1 MKQNPDEKKLGKGE
15 QSAVKKTLSIPN
27 SISDVRQQMDAKK
40 NQPVNKKNEG
50 EEVAAPAANIAA
62 PSPVNRD
69 SVQSALEEVLEVFK
83 EDHKSMEMAVLK
95 QPFEIKESQINFL
108 LHGGL
113 QEDIFVKLK
122 PELTAL
128 FRRKLQKPDLE
139 ITFEIREEAVDPSKH
154 LYTSSEKLSFL
165 LKKSPA
171 LKELKN
177 RFGLETD
184 F

>member
-1 MKQNPDEKKLGKGE
+1 VE
-15 QSAVKKTLSIPN
+15 QSVVKKTLSIPN
-27 SISDVRQQMDAKK
+27 SINDVRQQMDARKT
-40 NQPVNKKNEG
+40 QPESKENEDQ
-50 EEVAAPAANIAA
+50 EVAAQASQKVA
-62 PSPVNRD
+62 PSPVNRE

-95 QPFEIKESQINFL
+95 QPFEINESQINFL

-128 FRRKLQKPDLE
+128 FRRKLQNPDLE
-139 ITFEIREEAVDPSKH
+139 ISFEIREETVDPSKH